1 MTSNQADSDSNIGDV
16 NSFSSN
22 ERKQKLEQFLAFLR
36 RLLMHAGVCT
46 ALGGVMTM
54 VGEPQNLIIAKSAGW
69 GFIDFFLRMAPVTL
83 PVLACGLL
91 VCLLVKRFNLFSY
104 GTPLPEPL
112 REVLKAFDR
121 NASAGRSK
129 QEQLKL
135 VLQALIGV
143 WLVLA
148 LAFHLAE
155 VGLIGLLVIILTT
168 SLS

>member
-1 MTSNQADSDSNIGDV
+1 
-16 NSFSSN
+16 
-22 ERKQKLEQFLAFLR
+22 
-36 RLLMHAGVCT
+36 MHAGVGT
-46 ALGGVMTM
+46 VLAGVMTM
-54 VGEPQNLIIAKSAGW
+54 VGEPQNLITAKSAGW
-69 GFIDFFLRMAPVTL
+69 GFIDFFLRMVPVTL

-91 VCLLVKRFNLFSY
+91 VCLLVERFHLFGY
-104 GTPLPEPL
+104 GTSLPEPV

-121 NASAGRSK
+121 KASAGRSK

-155 VGLIGLLVIILTT
+155 VGLVGLSVIILTT
-168 SLS
+168 SLC